1 MIASFINIEFDYFH
15 PNHSTHIF
23 FEQNTIDVQKSS
35 SFLTNV
41 KGIRKGYAEFGSL
54 KHNQITMDQISFE
67 HRLEALEQQLRELKN
82 ASSHEHNSDVVYETK
97 TTFGYSQ
104 MVEVRGGKIIYLS
117 GMTPWN
123 KEFKLEEN
131 NLLDQLDHAFVNLID
146 LLKSK
151 GLTLDNVVSLRFY
164 VAKPNYYDE
173 MENIAA
179 LARQHFGKKEV
190 PCAMTLIGVTGLAE
204 PDQLVE
210 LETIAVY

>member
-1 MIASFINIEFDYFH
+1 
-15 PNHSTHIF
+15 
-23 FEQNTIDVQKSS
+23 
-35 SFLTNV
+35 
-41 KGIRKGYAEFGSL
+41 
-54 KHNQITMDQISFE
+54 MDQISFE

-82 ASSHEHNSDVVYETK
+82 ASSHEHNSDVVYDTK